1 MLRDFQ
7 QNPVPLY
14 ALGVRPPGSDTAGLD
29 ALGGFARAS
38 GGAFF
43 RIGERTVAETFG
55 DVKARIGEAP
65 SARAASTARGSRRD
79 HMVPTV
85 RTTSP

>member
-1 MLRDFQ
+1 M
-7 QNPVPLY
+7 
-14 ALGVRPPGSDTAGLD
+14 AE
-29 ALGGFARAS
+29 ARA
-38 GGAFF
+38 G
-43 RIGERTVAETFG
+43 RVTVA
-55 DVKARIGEAP
+55 KARIGEAP